1 MLPALNP
8 TQTALSEGKRSTSP
22 DSRMWW
28 ARYRESPPFTS
39 RTSVSSTRGTQSSL
53 SSVGSAVSSSTPR
66 DFHPSSHMGVV
77 ACPVM
82 NRYAPR
88 MPPGTCPY
96 DAVGMQRASHSAIGL
111 PSSSSI
117 ASLMLGFLMPA
128 EVRRNFKSAPSLARV
143 RGGLQRDSAEARKS
157 SLADETGKR

>member
-1 MLPALNP
+1 
-8 TQTALSEGKRSTSP
+8 
-22 DSRMWW
+22 
-28 ARYRESPPFTS
+28 
-39 RTSVSSTRGTQSSL
+39 
-53 SSVGSAVSSSTPR
+53 
-66 DFHPSSHMGVV
+66 MGVV

-88 MPPGTCPY
+88 MPPGACPY

-128 EVRRNFKSAPSLARV
+128 DVRRSFTLPPESVLQTRTFYDLWTRTRYRPPDYSKVIAFGLDPVSRPLA
-143 RGGLQRDSAEARKS
+143 QP
-157 SLADETGKR
+157 